1 VPVALEVRPASAT
14 DRGPVV
20 ALVAE
25 AQREPS
31 RHVAYLS
38 LGTEPI
44 AEELGALEPDG
55 WDGVLVARRG
65 DQLVGAL
72 ATELDRDPPRV
83 WWHGPFVAPGER
95 FGEVAAALLT
105 AARARLP
112 GHVTEE
118 ELAGDD
124 AHRDLATFAREHG
137 FEAAVASA
145 VLHRSCAP
153 SSPPLDLD
161 GPAARVLVRPFVEAD
176 RDEVARLHDLAFP
189 AAHVPGQRVDEGED
203 RFVLVAGAPGAVVGY
218 AAAER
223 HADGSGYLDLLG
235 VRPEVRGGG
244 VGSALVV
251 AVVRELADR
260 GCEVVNLTVRETNLG
275 ARRLYER
282 LGFTEERLVRPYRR
296 GFTMP

>member
-1 VPVALEVRPASAT
+1 VPVALEVRRASAT
-14 DRGPVV
+14 DREPVV

-25 AQREPS
+25 AQRDPS

-38 LGTEPI
+38 LEADAV
-44 AEELGALEPDG
+44 AEELAALEPEG

-65 DQLVGAL
+65 DRLLGAL
-72 ATELDRDPPRV
+72 ATELDHDPPRV
-83 WWHGPFVAPGER
+83 WWHGPFVAPGQH
-95 FGEVAAALLT
+95 FGEVAASLLT

-112 GHVTEE
+112 EHVTEE

-145 VLHRSCAP
+145 VLHRPCAP
-153 SSPPLDLD
+153 SSAQLDLD
-161 GPAARVLVRPFVEAD
+161 GPAARVVVRPFAEAD
-176 RDEVARLHDLAFP
+176 RDEVAALHDLAFP
-189 AAHVPGQRVDEGED
+189 AAHVPGHRVDEGED

-235 VRPEVRGGG
+235 VRPEARGGA
-244 VGSALVV
+244 SARRSSSRWCTSSP
-251 AVVRELADR
+251 AA
-260 GCEVVNLTVRETNLG
+260 G
-275 ARRLYER
+275 ARW
-282 LGFTEERLVRPYRR
+282 
-296 GFTMP
+296 